1 MLLLSIS
8 FKRSSSLSHSQKN
21 SFVLR
26 LSRRIKTLTGS
37 CMATEWSAV
46 VGMSDWDQPERL
58 WGMDSSMGSFS
69 WWPGGGTA
77 TGGLSSQRRS
87 LLPSVNGSGSEPHET
102 PGVYSLRTSGSAPT
116 QQTTL
121 GKNTTQIKTLFQ
133 QWHIKHHQFKTHCH
147 KILIKLNKQIF
158 ILKVVRMNLRS
169 ASSLAA
175 QHLQRVYNVHVT
187 HQTWFL
193 WDSPR

>member
-58 WGMDSSMGSFS
+58 WGLDGSMGSFS
-69 WWPGGGTA
+69 WWPGAGTA
-77 TGGLSSQRRS
+77 TGGLSSQGRS

-102 PGVYSLRTSGSAPT
+102 PGVYSLRSSGSAPT
-116 QQTTL
+116 RQTTL

-133 QWHIKHHQFKTHCH
+133 QWQIKHHQFKIHCH
-147 KILIKLNKQIF
+147 KILIKLKQIF
-158 ILKVVRMNLRS
+158 I
-169 ASSLAA
+169 
-175 QHLQRVYNVHVT
+175 
-187 HQTWFL
+187 
-193 WDSPR
+193 